1 MGNPT
6 SGFRQQR
13 TMSKMRRWLIMAC
26 LCLSGGIIFMIPFLR
41 EVYYIPL
48 QKALGISNTQLGV
61 LMSVFGA
68 ASLITYFPGGWLAD
82 RFSARKLITLSML
95 VSGFSGL
102 YFASFPSYPISVVL
116 HGFWGVTCSLVFWS
130 AMIKATRNWAPREEQ
145 GRAFGILESGR
156 GIAEMASSTAFLA
169 VFAWLGSEKFGLSW
183 VIILFSILELLIG
196 IMAWFV
202 LEDTVRGD
210 SESGKQKIGLQ
221 QIITVLKMPAVWLI
235 SVVILAAY
243 SAYWGSFYFTPYA
256 TEVFLMSV
264 VFGGAIG
271 AGKMWL
277 KPFAALGAGFL
288 ADRVGIAKTV
298 SWSFVILIMSFGVF
312 IFTPGNP
319 GLVALLIVNTAVAS
333 SAVFALRGIYYAL
346 LEEGEI
352 PLLVTGTA
360 AGFVSVLGFTP
371 DVFMPMLGGVLLDKY
386 PGGTGYKYLFAI
398 IVIFCVFG
406 LLSALAIQRR
416 KSKKKEKEIA
426 PISNQKGGCL

>member
-1 MGNPT
+1 
-6 SGFRQQR
+6 
-13 TMSKMRRWLIMAC
+13 MAC
-26 LCLSGGIIFMIPFLR
+26 LSLSGGIIFMIPFLR

-48 QKALGISNTQLGV
+48 QKALDISNTQLGV

-82 RFSARKLITLSML
+82 RFSARKLITFSML

-102 YFASFPSYPISVVL
+102 YFASFPSYPVSIAL

-130 AMIKATRNWAPREEQ
+130 AMIKATRNWASREEQ

-169 VFAWLGSEKFGLSW
+169 VFAWLGSEKLGLSW
-183 VIILFSILELLIG
+183 VITLFSILELLIG

-202 LEDTVRGD
+202 LEDTVQTNAE
-210 SESGKQKIGLQ
+210 SEKQKIGLQ
-221 QIITVLKMPAVWLI
+221 QIIKVLKMPAVWLI

-256 TEVFLMSV
+256 TDVFLMSV

-298 SWSFVILIMSFGVF
+298 SWSFVILIISFGVF

-319 GLVALLIVNTAVAS
+319 GLVALLIVNTAIAS

-360 AGFVSVLGFTP
+360 AGFVSVIGFTP

-386 PGGTGYKYLFAI
+386 PGGEGYKYLFAI
-398 IVIFCVFG
+398 IVIFCVVG
-406 LLSALAIQRR
+406 LLAAIAIHRR
-416 KSKKKEKEIA
+416 KGRRKTAEFD
-426 PISNQKGGCL
+426 PVSNQ

>member
-1 MGNPT
+1 
-6 SGFRQQR
+6 
-13 TMSKMRRWLIMAC
+13 MAC
-26 LCLSGGIIFMIPFLR
+26 LCLSGGIIFLIPFLR

-68 ASLITYFPGGWLAD
+68 ASFITYFPGGWLAD

-102 YFASFPSYPISVVL
+102 YFASFPSYPVSVVL

-169 VFAWLGSEKFGLSW
+169 VFAWLGSGKFGLSW

-196 IMAWFV
+196 IMAWIV

-256 TEVFLMSV
+256 TDVFLMSV

-406 LLSALAIQRR
+406 LLSALAIHRR
-416 KSKKKEKEIA
+416 KSRKKTAKFNQ
-426 PISNQKGGCL
+426 ISTQ